1 MAHTEKYYIYINQHL
16 IRNQDFKHSYSL
28 QRSIRESINLKFF
41 LLFTVKSLY
50 FSQVIR
56 QNSSDHSSTT
66 DSKGLVLIFNYT
78 WKNEPGP
85 LFRRGAESD
94 GRKLRNLF
102 DYHGYKVLLYEDKTK
117 FQTIFLLKRMV
128 KIYLKQRMSLIVFF
142 QSHGDGNLKDSHFLT
157 FEQDNLT
164 VSEILQVFSQGA
176 CSEIDGIPKM
186 IFLNYCRQN
195 NIITQRCQSN
205 DETSWNSETSGDL
218 SIFQA
223 NFLAPRKANEETMLV
238 KCLCEK
244 MNEDSNIFNFR
255 DLIIQ
260 LQNQMEKYGALQV
273 PLLI

>member
-1 MAHTEKYYIYINQHL
+1 
-16 IRNQDFKHSYSL
+16 
-28 QRSIRESINLKFF
+28 
-41 LLFTVKSLY
+41 
-50 FSQVIR
+50 
-56 QNSSDHSSTT
+56 
-66 DSKGLVLIFNYT
+66 
-78 WKNEPGP
+78 
-85 LFRRGAESD
+85 
-94 GRKLRNLF
+94 
-102 DYHGYKVLLYEDKTK
+102 
-117 FQTIFLLKRMV
+117 
-128 KIYLKQRMSLIVFF
+128 MSLIVFF

-157 FEQDNLT
+157 FDQDILT

-195 NIITQRCQSN
+195 ITQRCQSN

-223 NFLAPRKANEETMLV
+223 NFLAPMKANEGTMLV
-238 KCLCEK
+238 NCLCEK
-244 MNEDSNIFNFR
+244 MSENPNILNFR